1 MLEGEEP
8 SGAAEAGHH
17 LVQHEESA
25 GLVAAAAQRGEE
37 ARAGDAHASLG
48 LDRLDDHRGRAAVD
62 GPERGFVVEGDEGHV
77 GE

>member
-1 MLEGEEP
+1 M
-8 SGAAEAGHH
+8 SGDDLRTLFLRH
-17 LVQHEESA
+17 VCQTSA
-25 GLVAAAAQRGEE
+25 MP
-37 ARAGDAHASLG
+37 LG